1 METKIGQPGSVPA
14 RFETLTGGPV
24 CPGSTTVRLR
34 RVECPEDDQIE
45 VLILDTT
52 VQVFRAGQYM
62 GEYLGGYDGAVAP
75 MAMAPIQQ
83 SAFNSSAPA
92 AATMKME
99 TLQAA
104 PMQTLQAAPGQT
116 LKAAPSAGARQKT
129 GFDRSPAKV
138 LSLHNACSGG
148 DAAAVKVLLDQGVD
162 PDAPGEKGKTAL
174 MIAATKGS
182 LPVVE
187 VLLAAGADPNIG
199 SEDGKTPLSEAFQ
212 RGHKAVMSKL
222 FSSTFSSLNVA
233 PRDPGPG
240 GATEADDSVPE
251 NAHDNLREV
260 TMKLSKL
267 NPVQDQFYSPA
278 RRNSAEMT
286 EAFDLDPEMMREQQ
300 LKTKMLALAENSP
313 AH

>member
-1 METKIGQPGSVPA
+1 M
-14 RFETLTGGPV
+14 
-24 CPGSTTVRLR
+24 RLR
-34 RVECPEDDQIE
+34 RVDCPEDGQTE

-52 VQVFRAGQYM
+52 VQVFKGGQYV
-62 GEYLGGYDGAVAP
+62 GEYLGGYEGAVAP
-75 MAMAPIQQ
+75 MGMAPIQQ
-83 SAFNSSAPA
+83 SSFNSSAPA
-92 AATMKME
+92 AATMKAAPMQMQS
-99 TLQAA
+99 LQAT
-104 PMQTLQAAPGQT
+104 PMQTLQM
-116 LKAAPSAGARQKT
+116 APSAGVAQKT

-148 DAAAVKVLLDQGVD
+148 DAAAVKALLDQGVD

-174 MIAATKGS
+174 MIAAAKGS

-240 GATEADDSVPE
+240 GAAVADDSVPA

-267 NPVQDQFYSPA
+267 NPTQDQFYSPT
-278 RRNSAEMT
+278 RRDST
-286 EAFDLDPEMMREQQ
+286 EVTAALDLDPEMMREQQ
-300 LKTKMLALAENSP
+300 LKSKMYALAENSP
-313 AH
+313 SPAH

>member
-1 METKIGQPGSVPA
+1 
-14 RFETLTGGPV
+14 
-24 CPGSTTVRLR
+24 
-34 RVECPEDDQIE
+34 
-45 VLILDTT
+45 
-52 VQVFRAGQYM
+52 M
-62 GEYLGGYDGAVAP
+62 G
-75 MAMAPIQQ
+75 MAPIQQ
-83 SAFNSSAPA
+83 SSFNST
-92 AATMKME
+92 AATMKAAPMQMQS
-99 TLQAA
+99 LQAT
-104 PMQTLQAAPGQT
+104 PMQTLQM
-116 LKAAPSAGARQKT
+116 APSAVAAQKT

-148 DAAAVKVLLDQGVD
+148 DAAAVKAMLDQGVD

-174 MIAATKGS
+174 MIAAAKGS

-212 RGHKAVMSKL
+212 KGHKAVMSKL

-233 PRDPGPG
+233 PRDLGSG
-240 GATEADDSVPE
+240 GAAVADDSVPA

-267 NPVQDQFYSPA
+267 NPTQDQFYSPA
-278 RRNSAEMT
+278 RRNST
-286 EAFDLDPEMMREQQ
+286 EVTAALEVDPEMMREQQ
-300 LKTKMLALAENSP
+300 LKSKMYALAENSP

>member
-1 METKIGQPGSVPA
+1 MEKKIGQPASVPA
-14 RFETLTGGPV
+14 MFEILTGGPV

-34 RVECPEDDQIE
+34 RVDCPEDDQIE

-52 VQVFRAGQYM
+52 VQVFRGGQYV
-62 GEYLGGYDGAVAP
+62 GEYLGGYEGAVASVG
-75 MAMAPIQQ
+75 MAPIQQ
-83 SAFNSSAPA
+83 SSFNSSAQ
-92 AATMKME
+92 ATMKMQ

-104 PMQTLQAAPGQT
+104 PMQTV
-116 LKAAPSAGARQKT
+116 KAAPSAGARQKT

-174 MIAATKGS
+174 MIAASKGS

-233 PRDPGPG
+233 PRDLGPG
-240 GATEADDSVPE
+240 GATVVDDAVPE

-267 NPVQDQFYSPA
+267 NPTQDQFYSPA

-286 EAFDLDPEMMREQQ
+286 EAFALDPEMMREQQ
-300 LKTKMLALAENSP
+300 LKSKMQALAENSP

>member
-1 METKIGQPGSVPA
+1 MEKKTGQPGSAPA
-14 RFETLTGGPV
+14 MFEVLTGGPAV
-24 CPGSTTVRLR
+24 SGSTTVRLR

-52 VQVFRAGQYM
+52 VQVFRGGQYV
-62 GEYLGGYDGAVAP
+62 GEYLGGYEGAVAP
-75 MAMAPIQQ
+75 MGMAPIQQ
-83 SAFNSSAPA
+83 SSFNSSAPA

-99 TLQAA
+99 TFQSA

-116 LKAAPSAGARQKT
+116 LQAAPSAGARQKT

-174 MIAATKGS
+174 VIAASKGS

-187 VLLAAGADPNIG
+187 VLLASGADPNIG
-199 SEDGKTPLSEAFQ
+199 TEDGKTALSEAFA

-222 FSSTFSSLNVA
+222 LSSTFSSLNAA
-233 PRDPGPG
+233 PRDLGPG
-240 GATEADDSVPE
+240 GATVADDSAPM
-251 NAHDNLREV
+251 NASDNLREI
-260 TMKLSKL
+260 TTKLSKL
-267 NPVQDQFYSPA
+267 NPTQNQFYSSA
-278 RRNSAEMT
+278 RSAEMT
-286 EAFDLDPEMMREQQ
+286 EAFALDPEVMREQQ
-300 LKTKMLALAENSP
+300 LKTMMTSLANHSP
-313 AH
+313 TH